1 MHSVLVS
8 SHRPRHIST
17 ISRIG
22 LSRSTDGGDH
32 WSPGRIQMLS
42 QRGTYCRVIRED
54 PQDPDTLY
62 VGAGPEFRGN
72 PGALFRSRDGGDSW
86 NQVDMGLTLNSTL
99 FGFAINAADPSQM
112 YGATRN
118 GQVVGTRDGGQT
130 WEDHSLPQ
138 GVSEVNALAIG

>member
-1 MHSVLVS
+1 
-8 SHRPRHIST
+8 
-17 ISRIG
+17 
-22 LSRSTDGGDH
+22 
-32 WSPGRIQMLS
+32 
-42 QRGTYCRVIRED
+42 
-54 PQDPDTLY
+54 
-62 VGAGPEFRGN
+62 
-72 PGALFRSRDGGDSW
+72 
-86 NQVDMGLTLNSTL
+86 MGLTLNSTL